1 MKHSLSLKEL
11 NLLVRKTV
19 ELTLPSTYW
28 VEAELSEARESNR
41 HCYMELV
48 QKDEW
53 SNTPVA
59 RASAKCWRST
69 WQLVRPHFER
79 VTGERLHAGMKVLL
93 QVYAQFHE
101 TYGFS
106 WIVTDIDPTFTLG
119 DMARRRQEIIRML
132 KEEGVFELNKELAL
146 PLFAQRI
153 AVISSATAAG
163 YGDFCDQLAA
173 NPYGFRFEP
182 VLFPAVMQGERVEQS
197 VITALNMIN
206 EDIDS
211 YDCVVIIRGG
221 GAVSDLS
228 GFDSLALA
236 ENVANFPLPVI
247 TGIGHERDESVTDMV
262 AHTKVKTPT
271 AAAALLTDN
280 LKAVAD
286 RISGAQDRIVNAV
299 RRRMETERMRL
310 DRVADSI
317 PVLFSLV
324 NTGRQSLLDGLAVR
338 LRSAA
343 GQLID
348 RCSHN
353 IDMLSSALPTSVSRR
368 IMIERHRLDI
378 LQNRTEALDP
388 ERLLR
393 RGYSIT
399 LHNGRA
405 LLDGGTLN
413 EGDIIET
420 RLACGTVMSVV
431 TEDYKPKE
439 K

>member
-19 ELTLPSTYW
+19 ELTLSSTYW
-28 VEAELSEARESNR
+28 VEAELSEARESNG

-119 DMARRRQEIIRML
+119 DMARRRQEIIRVL

-163 YGDFCDQLAA
+163 YGDFCDQLTA

>member
-28 VEAELSEARESNR
+28 VEAELSEARESNG

-48 QKDEW
+48 QKEEQ

-119 DMARRRQEIIRML
+119 DMARRRQEIIRVL

-236 ENVANFPLPVI
+236 ENIANFPLPVI
-247 TGIGHERDESVTDMV
+247 TGIGHERDESVADMV

-280 LKAVAD
+280 LKSVAD

-324 NTGRQSLLDGLAVR
+324 NAAQQSLLDGLAVR

-353 IDMLSSALPTSVSRR
+353 IDMMSSALPTSVSRR
-368 IMIERHRLDI
+368 IMVERHRLDI

-399 LHNGRA
+399 LHNGHA
-405 LLDGGTLN
+405 LLDGRTLN

-420 RLACGTVMSVV
+420 RLACGTVMSAV
-431 TEDYKPKE
+431 TENYKPK
-439 K
+439 KK

>member
-28 VEAELSEARESNR
+28 VEAELSEARESNG

-48 QKDEW
+48 QKEEQ

-119 DMARRRQEIIRML
+119 DMARRRQEIIRVL

-236 ENVANFPLPVI
+236 ENIANFPLPVI
-247 TGIGHERDESVTDMV
+247 TGIGHERDESVADMV

-280 LKAVAD
+280 LKSVAD

-324 NTGRQSLLDGLAVR
+324 NAAQQSLLDGLAVR

-353 IDMLSSALPTSVSRR
+353 IDMMSSALPTSVSRR
-368 IMIERHRLDI
+368 IMVERHRLDI

-399 LHNGRA
+399 LHNGHA

-420 RLACGTVMSVV
+420 RLACGTVMSAV
-431 TEDYKPKE
+431 TENYKPK
-439 K
+439 KK

>member
-19 ELTLPSTYW
+19 ELALPSTYW
-28 VEAELSEARESNR
+28 VEAELSEARESNG

-48 QKDEW
+48 QKEEQ

-119 DMARRRQEIIRML
+119 DMARRRQEIIRVL

-163 YGDFCDQLAA
+163 YGDFCGQLAA

-236 ENVANFPLPVI
+236 ENIANFPLPVI
-247 TGIGHERDESVTDMV
+247 TGIGHERDESVADMV

-280 LKAVAD
+280 LKSVAD

-324 NTGRQSLLDGLAVR
+324 NAAQQSLLDGLAVR

-353 IDMLSSALPTSVSRR
+353 IDMMSSALPTSVSRR
-368 IMIERHRLDI
+368 IMVERHRLDI

-399 LHNGRA
+399 LHNGHA

-420 RLACGTVMSVV
+420 RLACGTVMSAV
-431 TEDYKPKE
+431 TENYKPK
-439 K
+439 KK